1 LRDITEDDAVNGAS
15 DGDDARSAGS
25 WAGRESEWETV
36 FGRVSSRD
44 LAGEWAALA
53 DGPPW
58 QLVRREDV
66 AGQMAAFGQ
75 ASGMA
80 DGLRG
85 LLRADGLSVVDVPEV
100 CPDVDMRGRPVVTVV
115 KLSVRAVERLSDL
128 LRAAPGRPVPPATEE
143 KGKAA

>member
-1 LRDITEDDAVNGAS
+1 VNGRS
-15 DGDDARSAGS
+15 DGDEGEARSAGG
-25 WAGRESEWETV
+25 WAGGESEWETV

-66 AGQMAAFGQ
+66 AGQMAVFGQ

-80 DGLRG
+80 DQLRG
-85 LLRADGLSVVDVPEV
+85 LLRADGLGVVDVPEV
-100 CPDVDMRGRPVVTVV
+100 CPDLDMRGRPVVTLV
-115 KLSVRAVERLSDL
+115 KLSSRAVERLSDL
-128 LRAAPGRPVPPATEE
+128 LRSAPDPIRPATEE